1 MTPHCFWCLKPTLII
16 SFHNC
21 FHQDHRLCRNNER
34 TNLQKKINSKN
45 CIFLVQLKQN
55 IACRGIRAIRKI
67 ISHKCLKGF
76 AFNQQNF
83 HVGIIRYKSYTEVSL
98 AIISFFLI
106 SINCPIFSFMIISKL
121 GDPNSA
127 TLKTQQQNAVIQ
139 MQSLLL
145 RFRMMKGTSTAKV
158 LKIQHR
164 RQKDAKRTQTPKL
177 WSDSS

>member
-127 TLKTQQQNAVIQ
+127 TLKTQQQNCYV
-139 MQSLLL
+139 L
-145 RFRMMKGTSTAKV
+145 RILKRNRFSSCKTYFPALIDEYLVPCTILAKTFL
-158 LKIQHR
+158 LKINNLH
-164 RQKDAKRTQTPKL
+164 KY
-177 WSDSS
+177 